1 MLYGNRREIYD
12 LSLDELL
19 VISFDIFHLPID
31 RATRYRVVVLTP
43 SH

>member
-19 VISFDIFHLPID
+19 VIYHLAFFI
-31 RATRYRVVVLTP
+31 
-43 SH
+43 